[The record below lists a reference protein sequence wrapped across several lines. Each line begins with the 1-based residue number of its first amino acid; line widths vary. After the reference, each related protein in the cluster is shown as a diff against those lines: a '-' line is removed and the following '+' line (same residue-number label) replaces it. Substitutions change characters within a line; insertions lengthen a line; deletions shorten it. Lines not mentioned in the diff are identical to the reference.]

1 MNKLLPYETIVK
13 AHEGDP
19 DAIDTV
25 LSHYAGYIRYCSKV
39 HGKVNAE
46 VEEYVKQKL
55 IAALFK
61 FRFDRCKQKIKE
73 ARGFMKNQLSTVTE
87 VVVRSIFYIITNYV
101 FVSMGLSFHTH
112 WIAILFLL
120 SMVWAT
126 IDYGKSVNK
135 ITGKKVIA
143 EILCICCIAISIA
156 IAYFVG
162 YIQGAIVSF

>member
-1 MNKLLPYETIVK
+1 MT
-13 AHEGDP
+13 D
-19 DAIDTV
+19 
-25 LSHYAGYIRYCSKV
+25 SKQ
-39 HGKVNAE
+39 E
-46 VEEYVKQKL
+46 
-55 IAALFK
+55 
-61 FRFDRCKQKIKE
+61 IKE

-87 VVVRSIFYIITNYV
+87 VVVRSTFYIITNFV

-156 IAYFVG
+156 ISVRSRIRGTERGLPRPAGTVH
-162 YIQGAIVSF
+162 